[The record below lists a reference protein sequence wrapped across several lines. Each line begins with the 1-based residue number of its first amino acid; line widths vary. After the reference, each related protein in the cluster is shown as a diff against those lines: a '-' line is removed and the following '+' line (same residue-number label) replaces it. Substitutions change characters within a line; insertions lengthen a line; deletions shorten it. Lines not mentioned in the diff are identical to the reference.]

1 MKSLHQHLSLFPL
14 LSNAL
19 NELLLGYA
27 LKDAYRNQAADELN
41 LVFEKGRELLSM
53 QLNTSCKTAL
63 FFFYEYPLLRT
74 GSVFPLFKE
83 LVGKPI
89 LQVQAHAFNRSF
101 QLNFGSNQT
110 LVFKLYGPLSNVL
123 YYEGEKVVNLFRT
136 AIEND
141 WHLPIEGFNQA
152 PSDVALPKFEGL
164 FYVSESS
171 EGFCLSFEKP
181 NGKIV
186 LETEVI
192 FEALHTFSKYFLQ
205 QYTFITHRNKLLGI
219 YKQKVKRDNALVH
232 GAEQF
237 LKYAETAVP
246 YDEIG
251 HILMANLHQINR
263 GDTEVVLD
271 NFYRNEPIT
280 IELKKDLSPQNNA
293 ANYYQKA
300 KNRKK
305 ELGLKQKQHEA
316 CSIRLQENNTILEK
330 IENAQFLKD
339 LKPWL
344 KEEKA
349 GNEVPL
355 KEKFRKFECQGFQIY
370 VGKNAK
376 NNDELTLKFAH
387 KEDLWLHA
395 KGVSGSHVIIKHKQ
409 MQSFPQPVIE
419 KAAQIAAHYSSSAGS
434 QLVPV
439 IFTPKK
445 FVRKPKGAN
454 PGQVS
459 VEKEEVILV
468 EPKINSEF

>member
-1 MKSLHQHLSLFPL
+1 MKSLHQHLSVFPL
-14 LSNAL
+14 LANSL
-19 NELLLGYA
+19 SHLLLGYA
-27 LKDAYRNQAADELN
+27 LKDAYRNQLADELN
-41 LVFEKGRELLSM
+41 LIFEKDQEVLTL
-53 QLNTSCKTAL
+53 QLNTSCKTGL
-63 FFFYEYPLLRT
+63 LFFYEYPISRT

-89 LQVQAHAFNRSF
+89 ANIEAHSFNRSF
-101 QLNFGSNQT
+101 QINFGSNQT

-123 YYEGEKVVNLFRT
+123 YYEGEKVVNLFRP

-141 WHLPIEGFNQA
+141 WHLPLEGFNQA
-152 PSDVALPKFEGL
+152 TSSMVLPAFSGQYYLYKSDDDLILTFDK
-164 FYVSESS
+164 SEAK
-171 EGFCLSFEKP
+171 LL
-181 NGKIV
+181 

-192 FEALHTFSKYFLQ
+192 FEALHSFSKYFLQ
-205 QYTFITHRNKLLGI
+205 QYVFNTHQNKLLGI
-219 YKQKVKRDNALVH
+219 YKQKIKRDSALLN

-237 LKYAETAVP
+237 LKYAQTAVP

-251 HILMANLHQINR
+251 HILMANLHLITR
-263 GDTEVVLD
+263 GETIVVLD
-271 NFYRNEPIT
+271 DFYRNQAIS

-305 ELGLKQKQHEA
+305 ELGLKQKQLEG
-316 CSIRLQENNTILEK
+316 CLQRLADNNEILVK
-330 IENAQFLKD
+330 IEKAQFLRD

-344 KEEKA
+344 KDEKA
-349 GNEVPL
+349 SNEVPL
-355 KEKFRKFECQGFQIY
+355 KEKFRRFEFQGFQIY

-409 MQSFPQPVIE
+409 LQSFPEPVIAR
-419 KAAQIAAHYSSSAGS
+419 AAEIAAHYSGSAGS
-434 QLVPV
+434 TLVPV
-439 IFTPKK
+439 LHALKK

-459 VEKEEVILV
+459 VEKEEIILV
-468 EPKINSEF
+468 QPKIE